1 MDRPRLSWLSGLF
14 PGPLVIALAYF
25 LLHLMTSTR
34 YGYFR
39 DALYYLACSEHL
51 DLGYVDHPPLIVL
64 IGWVTRYTLGT
75 SLPALIFWPALAGAG
90 RILLS
95 AALARALGAQHFGVT
110 FAAIVTSLVP
120 VWFVIDHQF
129 AMNAFEPLFWLGCA
143 LVLVRMIQTEN
154 PKLWIAFGILTG
166 LGMENKYSMA
176 VFAFALLAGILLTP
190 QRKILFTRWLF
201 AGGGVAL
208 LILLPNLLW
217 NIQHHWPFLEL
228 MHNIRVSGKDVTLSP
243 TEFLAQ
249 QVLIAGPATLPIW
262 LAGLLMYLFSSELRA
277 YRALGYA
284 FIITIAFFILAHG
297 KNYYPAPA
305 YGIVFAGGAVGTER
319 WLSSNWMKA
328 RPSLAPVI
336 KVLFVLW
343 LIVGTLP
350 ILPAVLPVL
359 PVGSFLRYQR
369 RSPIGVPHTET
380 AQALARLPQH
390 YADEFGWQEM
400 EEAVARVYD
409 TLPTEEREKTA
420 VLTDN
425 YGEAAAIDFWGPRYG
440 LPKAICA
447 HQSYFLWGP
456 RDYTGETVIR
466 VGAPIDGVKKAY
478 NSVEITATLNNP
490 YAMPNETRPILL
502 CRGRHRNLADDWPAL
517 KHWR

>member
-14 PGPLVIALAYF
+14 PGPLVIALI

-228 MHNIRVSGKDVTLSP
+228 MHNIRVSRKDVLDMP
-243 TEFLAQ
+243 GNM
-249 QVLIAGPATLPIW
+249 LIFNYLNLNRPA
-262 LAGLLMYLFSSELRA
+262 
-277 YRALGYA
+277 
-284 FIITIAFFILAHG
+284 H
-297 KNYYPAPA
+297 
-305 YGIVFAGGAVGTER
+305 
-319 WLSSNWMKA
+319 
-328 RPSLAPVI
+328 
-336 KVLFVLW
+336 
-343 LIVGTLP
+343 
-350 ILPAVLPVL
+350 
-359 PVGSFLRYQR
+359 
-369 RSPIGVPHTET
+369 
-380 AQALARLPQH
+380 
-390 YADEFGWQEM
+390 
-400 EEAVARVYD
+400 
-409 TLPTEEREKTA
+409 
-420 VLTDN
+420 
-425 YGEAAAIDFWGPRYG
+425 
-440 LPKAICA
+440 
-447 HQSYFLWGP
+447 
-456 RDYTGETVIR
+456 
-466 VGAPIDGVKKAY
+466 
-478 NSVEITATLNNP
+478 
-490 YAMPNETRPILL
+490 
-502 CRGRHRNLADDWPAL
+502 
-517 KHWR
+517 

>member
-14 PGPLVIALAYF
+14 PGALVIALAYF

-95 AALARALGAQHFGVT
+95 AALARALGAQHFGIA

-262 LAGLLMYLFSSELRA
+262 LAGSPDVSLLKRTPRLSRVGLRVHHHYSVFHPGPRKELLPGARVWNCFRRRRGRYRAMVVIKLDERAPQPSSCDQGPVRVMA
-277 YRALGYA
+277 YRRH
-284 FIITIAFFILAHG
+284 TS
-297 KNYYPAPA
+297 YPAR
-305 YGIVFAGGAVGTER
+305 G
-319 WLSSNWMKA
+319 S
-328 RPSLAPVI
+328 PSTSC
-336 KVLFVLW
+336 
-343 LIVGTLP
+343 G
-350 ILPAVLPVL
+350 
-359 PVGSFLRYQR
+359 
-369 RSPIGVPHTET
+369 
-380 AQALARLPQH
+380 
-390 YADEFGWQEM
+390 
-400 EEAVARVYD
+400 
-409 TLPTEEREKTA
+409 
-420 VLTDN
+420 
-425 YGEAAAIDFWGPRYG
+425 
-440 LPKAICA
+440 
-447 HQSYFLWGP
+447 
-456 RDYTGETVIR
+456 
-466 VGAPIDGVKKAY
+466 
-478 NSVEITATLNNP
+478 
-490 YAMPNETRPILL
+490 
-502 CRGRHRNLADDWPAL
+502 
-517 KHWR
+517 